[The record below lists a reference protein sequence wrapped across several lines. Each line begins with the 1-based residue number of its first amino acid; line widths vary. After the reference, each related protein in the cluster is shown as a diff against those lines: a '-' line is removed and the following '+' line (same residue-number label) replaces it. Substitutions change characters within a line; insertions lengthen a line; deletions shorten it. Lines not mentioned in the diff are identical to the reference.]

1 MNKVSSNNGIR
12 QNQTFFHGP
21 HSNLTLFFI
30 GRKIL
35 KYLNIIHTF
44 KFHFKVSTNKQ
55 NELKSHVT

>member
-1 MNKVSSNNGIR
+1 MEIR

-30 GRKIL
+30 DRKIL